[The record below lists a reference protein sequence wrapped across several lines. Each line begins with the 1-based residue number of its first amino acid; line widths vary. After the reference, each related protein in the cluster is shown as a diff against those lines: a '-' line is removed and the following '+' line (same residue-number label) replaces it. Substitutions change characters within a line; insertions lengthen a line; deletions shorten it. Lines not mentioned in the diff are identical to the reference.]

1 MWSSKRLPG
10 KVQLPDGHGG
20 CLRVQVC
27 LASHPFCTPS
37 PGLRL
42 ESQLTIGFLQGFV
55 HGAKGMSSVG
65 SVINSLL
72 TKVVINMLLT
82 DSKHRPCLEF
92 VVINT
97 RM

>member
-1 MWSSKRLPG
+1 VAVYLLRPMFIKARLG
-10 KVQLPDGHGG
+10 V
-20 CLRVQVC
+20 V
-27 LASHPFCTPS
+27 LA
-37 PGLRL
+37 
-42 ESQLTIGFLQGFV
+42 
-55 HGAKGMSSVG
+55 SVG

>member
-1 MWSSKRLPG
+1 MKPRL
-10 KVQLPDGHGG
+10 QLV
-20 CLRVQVC
+20 RRATVI
-27 LASHPFCTPS
+27 T
-37 PGLRL
+37 
-42 ESQLTIGFLQGFV
+42 
-55 HGAKGMSSVG
+55 SVG